1 MTPAVLVT
9 GASSGIGRATA
20 RHLGSLG
27 MRVFG
32 SVRRGE
38 DRDALAAEGVDA
50 LVFDVTD
57 AAALEQAAKG
67 LADRL
72 APGGLAGLVNNAG
85 IALGGVQEH
94 LDLDVLRHQLEVNV
108 VGVAAATRAFLPL
121 IRRGGG
127 RIVNVGSQSGYVASP
142 FLGPYTASKYAI
154 EGLTDSLRRELR
166 AWGIEV
172 VLIEP
177 GNVVTPIW
185 AKGRGQTAALRAEL
199 PREAAAAYAPLL
211 DPISRYIDD
220 AEAGGVAPLEVA
232 KAIARALTAKRP
244 RTRYRVG
251 ADARISWWLAR
262 FLPDRALDAL
272 LIRLSGLPRRL

>member
-166 AWGIEV
+166 AWGLEV

-199 PREAAAAYAPLL
+199 SREAAAAYAPLL

-232 KAIARALTAKRP
+232 KAIAHALSAKRP

>member
-38 DRDALAAEGVDA
+38 DRDALAAEGIEA

-232 KAIARALTAKRP
+232 KAIAHALSAKRP

-251 ADARISWWLAR
+251 ADARISWWLTR
-262 FLPDRALDAL
+262 ILPDRALDAL